1 MACMT
6 VAVDV
11 LVVPQDAMH
20 RRNGNNFLACL
31 SIQDRTKRRR
41 AARSDKYP
49 GGNKRRRQKRILD
62 HVDLEKYNL
71 SYEEKEVF
79 IHDAFQH
86 RAVARDRGLV
96 GKTCVI
102 TRRERSTRRYN
113 APSPSPR
120 GGHRIRKKCSCS

>member
-71 SYEEKEVF
+71 SYEEKEVL
-79 IHDAFQH
+79 IHDACQTSS
-86 RAVARDRGLV
+86 G
-96 GKTCVI
+96 CS
-102 TRRERSTRRYN
+102 RSGI
-113 APSPSPR
+113 S
-120 GGHRIRKKCSCS
+120 G